1 MTSRFFFFVLFFGS
15 DVGGGVVVV
24 VWRHP
29 EALLFSVC
37 VLADYTLSLVLFLDI
52 YIKWNWKNAIE
63 FVVSNSYSSR
73 NALRRRIL
81 SLSPENKRDAF
92 LVVVVVIDD
101 DDDFV
106 VFKGRFFFDTHIRC
120 GRLRRPTELMSSSCS
135 RVLLPTTT
143 ALEDHHNV
151 VSFGGGGFGER
162 SEGGRRRDETKRTTW
177 TTRRYYISF
186 RVESVWGFFPKESSS
201 FLSSILLKIHFA

>member
-1 MTSRFFFFVLFFGS
+1 MITHDDVSLLLFRSLLRKRWWWWCCRRRLAASRGSPLFRVRARRRHALSRFVFG
-15 DVGGGVVVV
+15 
-24 VWRHP
+24 
-29 EALLFSVC
+29 
-37 VLADYTLSLVLFLDI
+37 YI

-177 TTRRYYISF
+177 TT
-186 RVESVWGFFPKESSS
+186 
-201 FLSSILLKIHFA
+201 L